1 MLRTLG
7 NIFWLGIKELFS
19 LGRDGALV
27 FLIIFSMTHFVY
39 SPAKE
44 VKMDVD
50 HASIAV
56 VDEDHSL
63 LSRHILQA
71 FMPPLFRRAAEI
83 PVEQIDDAMDRGRYT
98 FVIDIPPNFERDFK
112 HGRSPAIQVNVDA
125 TAMSEA
131 GRGAIYIQEILAR
144 EASYAIHRTEKTDQ
158 PPPFNVV
165 VRGKFNPNFTFAW
178 FISVMQVVN
187 SVTMLA
193 LFLAGAAVIR
203 EREHGTLEHLLAMPL
218 RPSEIMLA
226 KICSNSLVIVVAAVL
241 SLVLVIKG
249 VLGVPIAGSL
259 MLFAGGVAIYLFS
272 ITSLSIMIATQ
283 VSSMPQFG
291 LLALPAFIVL
301 SLLSGSMTP
310 FESMPENL
318 QRVMQ
323 FAPSTHFVSFAQ
335 AVLYRGA
342 GFDLVWKDCAMI
354 AALGLVFFAV
364 ALLRFRQ
371 MLVQIQA

>member
-1 MLRTLG
+1 LLARHQRA
-7 NIFWLGIKELFS
+7 FS

-27 FLIIFSMTHFVY
+27 FLIIFSLTHFVY

-63 LSRHILQA
+63 LSQRILQA
-71 FMPPLFRRAAEI
+71 LMPPLFRTAAEI
-83 PVEQIDDAMDRGRYT
+83 SVEQIDDAMDRGRYT

-112 HGRSPAIQVNVDA
+112 HGRRPTIQVNVDA

-144 EASYAIHRTEKTDQ
+144 EASYVVHRTEKADE
-158 PPPFNVV
+158 PLFNVV

-203 EREHGTLEHLLAMPL
+203 EREHATLEHLLAMPL

-226 KICSNSLVIVVAAVL
+226 KIWSNSLVIVSAAVL
-241 SLVLVIKG
+241 SLILVIKG

-259 MLFAGGVAIYLFS
+259 ALFAGGVAIYLFS

-310 FESMPENL
+310 FESMPEP
-318 QRVMQ
+318 
-323 FAPSTHFVSFAQ
+323 A
-335 AVLYRGA
+335 A
-342 GFDLVWKDCAMI
+342 GDAILTVDS
-354 AALGLVFFAV
+354 
-364 ALLRFRQ
+364 FRQ
-371 MLVQIQA
+371 LRPSRALSRRGF

>member
-1 MLRTLG
+1 MWRALG
-7 NIFWLGIKELFS
+7 NICWLGIKELFS

-27 FLIIFSMTHFVY
+27 FLIIFSLTQFVY
-39 SPAKE
+39 SPAKA

-63 LSRHILQA
+63 LSQHILQA
-71 FMPPLFRRAAEI
+71 FMPPLFRTAAEI
-83 PVEQIDDAMDRGRYT
+83 SVEQIDDAMDRGRYT

-112 HGRSPAIQVNVDA
+112 HGLRPTIQVNVDA

-131 GRGAIYIQEILAR
+131 GRGALYIQEILGR
-144 EASYAIHRTEKTDQ
+144 EASYVTHRTEKSDE
-158 PPPFNVV
+158 PPFNVV

-226 KICSNSLVIVVAAVL
+226 KIWSNSLVIVSAAVL
-241 SLVLVIKG
+241 SLILVIKG

-283 VSSMPQFG
+283 VNSMPQFG

-310 FESMPENL
+310 FESMPESL

-323 FAPSTHFVSFAQ
+323 FSPSTHFVSFAQ

-342 GFDLVWKDCAMI
+342 GFNLVWKDCAMI

-364 ALLRFRQ
+364 ALLRFRR
-371 MLVQIQA
+371 MLVQVQA

>member
-1 MLRTLG
+1 MWRALG
-7 NIFWLGIKELFS
+7 NILWLGIKELFS

-27 FLIIFSMTHFVY
+27 FLIIFSLTHFVY

-63 LSRHILQA
+63 LSQHILQA
-71 FMPPLFRRAAEI
+71 FMPPLFRTAAEI
-83 PVEQIDDAMDRGRYT
+83 SVEQIDDAMDRGRYT
-98 FVIDIPPNFERDFK
+98 FVIDIPPNFERDLK
-112 HGRSPAIQVNVDA
+112 HGLRPTIQVNVDA

-131 GRGAIYIQEILAR
+131 GRGALYIQEILAQ
-144 EASYAIHRTEKTDQ
+144 EASYLIHRTQKTDE
-158 PPPFNVV
+158 PSFNVV

-226 KICSNSLVIVVAAVL
+226 KIWSNSLVIVSAALL
-241 SLVLVIKG
+241 SLILVIKG

-259 MLFAGGVAIYLFS
+259 ALFAGGAAIYLFS

-323 FAPSTHFVSFAQ
+323 FSPSTHFVRFAQ

-342 GFDLVWKDCAMI
+342 SFDLVWKDCAMI

-364 ALLRFRQ
+364 ALMRFRQ
-371 MLVQIQA
+371 MLVQVQA